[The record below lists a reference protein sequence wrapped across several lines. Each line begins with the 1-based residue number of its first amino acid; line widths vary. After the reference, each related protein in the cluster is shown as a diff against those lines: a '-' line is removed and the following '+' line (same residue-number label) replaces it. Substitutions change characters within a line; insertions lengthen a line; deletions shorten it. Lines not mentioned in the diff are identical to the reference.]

1 MKKIF
6 FLILAILII
15 VSGWYF
21 FSMKN
26 KQTELEKV
34 KLDHPNLESYVDGVT
49 KAQTDFDQNKDEIN
63 NYVMLGLAWKSLAD
77 WSQKEGVE
85 NYKDYYREA
94 LKVYEMGI
102 EKTKRKNT
110 LLMTNAANMEKYLG
124 EYKLA
129 EEYYKEAI
137 SVSQGDESYYVYLA
151 ELYEYQLGKSKE
163 EILAIYDEGLKWVI
177 NKNWLESEKESYL
190 ERNK

>member
-6 FLILAILII
+6 FSILAILII
-15 VSGWYF
+15 LGGWYF
-21 FSMKN
+21 FSGKN
-26 KQTELEKV
+26 KNIDLEKI
-34 KLDHPNLESYVDGVT
+34 KFAYPNLAVYVDGVM
-49 KAQTDFDQNKDEIN
+49 KAQDSLNQNKDEID
-63 NYVMLGLAWKSLAD
+63 NYTALGLAWKSLAD

-94 LKVYEMGI
+94 LKVYQTGI
-102 EKTKRKNT
+102 ERTQRKNT
-110 LLMTNAANMEKYLG
+110 LLMTNAANMERYLG

-151 ELYEYQLGKSKE
+151 ELYEYQMGKSKE
-163 EILAIYDEGLKWVI
+163 EILAVYDEGLKWVI